1 MSAHL
6 NTDALTFTATD
17 ALIKLDQTFR
27 GTDDYMGIT
36 YFWHYE
42 YRHFLRDASY
52 ARRRR
57 VHAALLRAGLAVDA
71 ASPAHETLIRKIT
84 R

>member
-1 MSAHL
+1 MPALL
-6 NTDALTFTATD
+6 NTDALTWAATND
-17 ALIKLDQTFR
+17 LLKLDKTFR
-27 GTDDYMGIT
+27 GTDDYMGIA

-57 VHAALLRAGLAVDA
+57 VHAALLRAGLDVAA
-71 ASPAHETLIRKIT
+71 ASPAHDTIIRKIT